1 MSISKLIKCKIP
13 LFYLDL
19 KHIVN
24 RGFMKF
30 TGTSFREFHENH
42 FFKNAWPMILSIQ
55 KYNYKLHF
63 IKHFIIMIN
72 LTTKST

>member
-42 FFKNAWPMILSIQ
+42 FFQKCMANDPVNTKIQ
-55 KYNYKLHF
+55 LQIALY
-63 IKHFIIMIN
+63 
-72 LTTKST
+72 